1 MSSLPELKPFIPK
14 TDKEIY
20 AELHPLYEKSHVYY
34 YHLRNM
40 NAECGCSHFVC
51 MSNRYTR
58 TEKNHIFDVVK
69 MINGKITVVMN
80 DVVIKV
86 DDNKVDDNKVEE
98 IVTIETNKK
107 GFSI

>member
-1 MSSLPELKPFIPK
+1 MSSLPELKPFVPK

-20 AELHPLYEKSHVYY
+20 AELHPLYEKCHVYY

-51 MSNRYTR
+51 MSNRYIR
-58 TEKNHIFDVVK
+58 TEKKEVFDVVK

-86 DDNKVDDNKVEE
+86 DDDKVEE
-98 IVTIETNKK
+98 IVTIESNKK
-107 GFSI
+107 IEKF